1 MSMTPHGSAQQPGVD
16 ASVDLVPVMA
26 ERLAA
31 VQARIEAAARR
42 AGRDPKDITLV
53 GVAKT
58 FPPEVVHA
66 AIAAGLRDIGENR
79 VQEARDKKPAVLALS
94 GEAAQQTRWHLIGHL
109 QTNKVNMAMRLFD
122 VFHSWDRLPLM
133 EAMSQRAQREG
144 RILEGFVQ
152 VNIGRE
158 PNKSGVDP
166 DKLFDLL
173 DAGCQLPGLRVLGL
187 MAIPPMT
194 DDPEDARPYF
204 RRLRELSEE
213 ARARGIGGFTGEQLS
228 MGMTNDFE
236 IAIEEGATV
245 VRVGRALFG
254 DRP

>member
-1 MSMTPHGSAQQPGVD
+1 MTPHTPSYEPGIDEAVD
-16 ASVDLVPVMA
+16 SVSEMA

-31 VQARIEAAARR
+31 VRARIEAAARR
-42 AGRDPKDITLV
+42 AGRDPQDITLV

-58 FPPEVVHA
+58 FPPEVVQA

-79 VQEARDKKPAVLALS
+79 VQEARDKKPAVLDLS
-94 GEAAQQTRWHLIGHL
+94 GEAGQQTRWHLIGHL

-122 VFHSWDRLPLM
+122 VFHSWDRLSLM
-133 EAMSQRAQREG
+133 EAMSRRAEREG
-144 RILEGFVQ
+144 RIIEGFVQ

-166 DKLFDLL
+166 DELFDLL
-173 DAGCQLPGLRVLGL
+173 EAGCRLPGLRVLGL

-194 DDPEDARPYF
+194 ENPEDARPYF
-204 RRLRELSEE
+204 RQLRELSEE
-213 ARARGIGGFTGEQLS
+213 ARAREVGGFQGKELS

-236 IAIEEGATV
+236 AAIEEGATV